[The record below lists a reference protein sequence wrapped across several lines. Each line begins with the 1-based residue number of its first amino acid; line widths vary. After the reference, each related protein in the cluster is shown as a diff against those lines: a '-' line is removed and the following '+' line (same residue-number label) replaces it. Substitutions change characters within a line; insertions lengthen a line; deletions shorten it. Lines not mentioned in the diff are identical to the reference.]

1 MLLLGLKEMGGR
13 TLDISSCLPS
23 VSFGISV
30 SFIGFF
36 LLNYEETH
44 CLNNISLLLVVSSS
58 QPDLYIVVKNFQAAN
73 PNSLIWEIF
82 LAISISLL

>member
-1 MLLLGLKEMGGR
+1 MLLLGLEEMGGR

-36 LLNYEETH
+36 IKL
-44 CLNNISLLLVVSSS
+44 
-58 QPDLYIVVKNFQAAN
+58 
-73 PNSLIWEIF
+73 
-82 LAISISLL
+82 